1 MSCVLLNLQ
10 TVVLQS
16 AFYRLPVL
24 SMIIIPCLLIAL
36 FSRLQKQP
44 PPHLN
49 SFILYI
55 LLSLCV
61 EMISW
66 RYSVQKRNNLIFYN
80 TFIIVSFP
88 YLMYLI
94 RSFLITPRTRRLLT
108 WVMVLYPLVALANML
123 FIQGT
128 DKFNTYTFVP
138 GCILV
143 VIACIC
149 YFYERI
155 KYPGQESLLR
165 DPTFWISTGLLFYYA
180 CSPSL
185 NGILNYISTMPFDSY
200 KTPLLIN
207 MVLNIILYL
216 LFSISFICNLI
227 SRRSS

>member
-1 MSCVLLNLQ
+1 MSCVFLNLL
-10 TVVLQS
+10 TVLQS
-16 AFYRLPVL
+16 SIYRLPVL
-24 SMIIIPCLLIAL
+24 SMIIIPCLIIAL

-55 LLSLCV
+55 LLSLSV
-61 EMISW
+61 EIVSW
-66 RYSVQKRNNLIFYN
+66 RYSVLKKNNLIFYN
-80 TFIIVSFP
+80 CYAIINFP
-88 YLMYLI
+88 YLIYLI
-94 RSFLITPRTRRLLT
+94 RSFLITPKTLRWLGWTIA
-108 WVMVLYPLVALANML
+108 VYPMIALANL
-123 FIQGT
+123 LWIQGPYS
-128 DKFNTYTFVP
+128 FNTYTFVP

-155 KYPGQESLLR
+155 KFPGQESLLR
-165 DPTFWISTGLLFYYA
+165 DPTFWISTGLLFFYA

-207 MVLNIILYL
+207 VVLNIILYL